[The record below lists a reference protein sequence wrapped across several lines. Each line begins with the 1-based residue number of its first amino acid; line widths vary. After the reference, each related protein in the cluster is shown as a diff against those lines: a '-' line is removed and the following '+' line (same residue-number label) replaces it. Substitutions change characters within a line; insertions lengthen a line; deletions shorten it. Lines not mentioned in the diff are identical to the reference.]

1 MKELKILENE
11 INDIQKLYLE
21 LIVRS
26 SFNNFDGYKVV
37 KDLLKLRKYWY
48 SVIMVRESVSEA
60 PINLITLRDLPE
72 NVNNVDTLYIL
83 TDYLNLFYIFP
94 TIKNEWNCDTLLII
108 CSSKTAKKIENL
120 YSVADESNVLG
131 YLYINN
137 KMIEDMLGMYPVEKY
152 VLIRCWWD

>member
-1 MKELKILENE
+1 MKKLKILENE

-48 SVIMVRESVSEA
+48 SVMMVRESVSEA

-83 TDYLNLFYIFP
+83 TDYHNLFYIFP

-108 CSSKTAKKIENL
+108 CSSKTAKMIEDL

-137 KMIEDMLGMYPVEKY
+137 KIIEDMLGLHPVEKY